1 MQNMWNESKDFQ
13 SQKIAKIRI
22 QLLFVPNFNFI
33 SLIIIRL
40 VKAADLQDKPKKQGS
55 SINLLSLEM
64 PQIPRIRE
72 L

>member
-22 QLLFVPNFNFI
+22 QLLFVPNYNF
-33 SLIIIRL
+33 IIIRL